1 MRNDPRMPPIRPV
14 FYFAAM
20 SPYSW
25 LAAERIEHV
34 LPEARWRAVTAA
46 FVFKAAGRTSWG
58 LTAERES
65 GIADSERRAA
75 AYGCGPIHWPDPWPT
90 NDLPIARAMT
100 FADMNGALRPF
111 AMSAMR
117 MAFLEGS
124 DLAERDVL
132 LEAGERVGIAAAE
145 LAGALEETAV
155 KDALRASTD
164 EAIARGVFGIPT
176 VLVSDQLFWGDDR
189 LEDAAAAWTGADS

>member
-1 MRNDPRMPPIRPV
+1 MSPTAPV

-25 LAAERIEHV
+25 LAAERIEQV
-34 LPEARWRAVTAA
+34 LPDARWRAVTAA

-58 LTAERES
+58 LTADRES

-75 AYGCGPIHWPDPWPT
+75 AHGRGPIRWPDPWPT
-90 NDLPIARAMT
+90 NDLPVARAMT
-100 FADMNGALRPF
+100 FAETRGALRPF

-117 MAFLEGS
+117 MAFLEGR
-124 DLAERDVL
+124 DLAERDVV
-132 LEAGERVGIAAAE
+132 LEAGARVGIEATE
-145 LAGALEETAV
+145 LGAALEETAV
-155 KDALRASTD
+155 KDALRVSTE

-176 VLVSDQLFWGDDR
+176 VLVGDRLFWGDDR
-189 LEDAAAAWTGADS
+189 LEDAAAAWAGAGT